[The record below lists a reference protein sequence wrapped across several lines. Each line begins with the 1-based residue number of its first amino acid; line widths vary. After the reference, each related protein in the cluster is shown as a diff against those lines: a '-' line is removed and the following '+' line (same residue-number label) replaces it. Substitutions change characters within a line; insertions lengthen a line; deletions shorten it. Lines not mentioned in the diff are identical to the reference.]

1 MKTLGEMRRELG
13 YTQMEMAERVGVPF
27 MTLCG
32 WEQGRATPSMLY
44 IKAIEEAYECDI
56 HDVADFD
63 SHNLDERRRVVSQAM
78 AARRIKSEKEKA
90 RKAVERRERKA
101 RRAIEAAEKARREA
115 ERELAQIKG
124 TD

>member
-63 SHNLDERRRVVSQAM
+63 SRNLDERRRIVSEAM
-78 AARRIKSEKEKA
+78 AARRIESEKEKT

-101 RRAIEAAEKARREA
+101 RKAIEAAEKARKAAEA
-115 ERELAQIKG
+115 ELEQIKR
-124 TD
+124 TE

>member
-1 MKTLGEMRRELG
+1 MKTLGEMRRALG

-63 SHNLDERRRVVSQAM
+63 SRNLDERRRVVTEAM
-78 AARRIKSEKEKA
+78 KTRRIESEKEKE

-101 RRAIEAAEKARREA
+101 RKAIEAAEKARKAAEA
-115 ERELAQIKG
+115 ELEQIKR
-124 TD
+124 TE

>member
-63 SHNLDERRRVVSQAM
+63 SRNLDERRRIVSAAM
-78 AARRIKSEKEKA
+78 AARRIESEKEKT

-101 RRAIEAAEKARREA
+101 RRAIEAAERARMAAEA
-115 ERELAQIKG
+115 ELEQIKR
-124 TD
+124 TE